1 MPKLPGISYKR
12 AVRALER
19 AQFRVARRGKH
30 VTMTDGSRVVTVPRT
45 DPING
50 YTMAMIVRQAG
61 LSIEQFKE
69 LL

>member
-1 MPKLPGISYKR
+1 
-12 AVRALER
+12 
-19 AQFRVARRGKH
+19 
-30 VTMTDGSRVVTVPRT
+30 MTDGSRVVTVPRT